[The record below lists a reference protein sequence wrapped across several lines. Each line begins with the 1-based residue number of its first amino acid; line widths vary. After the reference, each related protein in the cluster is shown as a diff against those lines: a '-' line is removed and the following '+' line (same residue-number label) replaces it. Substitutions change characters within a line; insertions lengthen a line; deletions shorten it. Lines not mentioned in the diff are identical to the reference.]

1 MENEVVLWAVVQFP
15 NNGLAT
21 VPTNWFN
28 ESEKSVFWPP
38 KNVHVTRA
46 VQERTPP
53 QNDWTKYVNIRH
65 MVTCDSYAKATQL
78 ERKYINSECATTD
91 LESEDEASE
100 RKKRKSRPNPLYVD
114 GGEEPERGS
123 GKRFAKAPQV
133 NFPEMPASSHF
144 TKAPLSHTVSRAI
157 CIEDEELSDPL
168 ITNNIFT
175 TGSSSS
181 GLGSPILTTTGAAPE
196 KSSKETKQLFK
207 DITGNKTTAMLAEIL
222 VEVKQL
228 GRDMQFVK
236 SEIMNIKT
244 MLHGGKGSEGRD
256 FPMAFPL
263 MTKEQFNDL
272 ETVLKEEAMRRKLV
286 ARLTLVGGVDSG
298 CMIRRMAS
306 AVLSNQLACL
316 FNWKGKGGKRA
327 FESTSLLDCMF
338 AAARHYDKS
347 ITELAFGDVV
357 KKWLRYAPE
366 RKHGLK
372 RKALGVSN

>member
-1 MENEVVLWAVVQFP
+1 MLHTGKKNNNPAYPDYTPSIFPQAVLKELTKSTTLDRFKRAQKRKAPSTTLVSRKERKVKKQLEFEE
-15 NNGLAT
+15 
-21 VPTNWFN
+21 TN
-28 ESEKSVFWPP
+28 
-38 KNVHVTRA
+38 
-46 VQERTPP
+46 
-53 QNDWTKYVNIRH
+53 
-65 MVTCDSYAKATQL
+65 SYAKATQL

-207 DITGNKTTAMLAEIL
+207 
-222 VEVKQL
+222 
-228 GRDMQFVK
+228 
-236 SEIMNIKT
+236 
-244 MLHGGKGSEGRD
+244 
-256 FPMAFPL
+256 
-263 MTKEQFNDL
+263 
-272 ETVLKEEAMRRKLV
+272 
-286 ARLTLVGGVDSG
+286 VGGVDSG

-338 AAARHYDKS
+338 GES
-347 ITELAFGDVV
+347 
-357 KKWLRYAPE
+357 
-366 RKHGLK
+366 
-372 RKALGVSN
+372 VSN

>member
-1 MENEVVLWAVVQFP
+1 MLHTGKKNNNPAYPDYTPSIFPQAVLKELTKSTTLDRFKRAQKRKAPSTTLVSRKERKVKKQLEFEE
-15 NNGLAT
+15 
-21 VPTNWFN
+21 TN
-28 ESEKSVFWPP
+28 
-38 KNVHVTRA
+38 
-46 VQERTPP
+46 
-53 QNDWTKYVNIRH
+53 
-65 MVTCDSYAKATQL
+65 SYAKATQL

-168 ITNNIFT
+168 ITSFDANSLTQFQSQELFNDDNIFT

-207 DITGNKTTAMLAEIL
+207 
-222 VEVKQL
+222 
-228 GRDMQFVK
+228 
-236 SEIMNIKT
+236 
-244 MLHGGKGSEGRD
+244 
-256 FPMAFPL
+256 
-263 MTKEQFNDL
+263 
-272 ETVLKEEAMRRKLV
+272 
-286 ARLTLVGGVDSG
+286 VGGVDSG

-338 AAARHYDKS
+338 GES
-347 ITELAFGDVV
+347 
-357 KKWLRYAPE
+357 
-366 RKHGLK
+366 
-372 RKALGVSN
+372 VSN